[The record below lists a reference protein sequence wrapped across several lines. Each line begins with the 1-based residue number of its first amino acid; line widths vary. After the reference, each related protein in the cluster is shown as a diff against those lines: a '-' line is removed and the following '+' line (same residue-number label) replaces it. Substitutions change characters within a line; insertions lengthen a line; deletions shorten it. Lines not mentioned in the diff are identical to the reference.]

1 MKEITSK
8 RTKQTQFITDEE
20 WDWLKEHGKAKN
32 FTMKEMGPLNNPNT
46 NQRFYEVRMSREID
60 ENGNPIYGLTDI
72 TDIFWK

>member
-32 FTMKEMGPLNNPNT
+32 FHNERNGHHKEAC
-46 NQRFYEVRMSREID
+46 NQ
-60 ENGNPIYGLTDI
+60 
-72 TDIFWK
+72 

>member
-32 FTMKEMGPLNNPNT
+32 FTMKEMVIIKKPVINKESTACNT
-46 NQRFYEVRMSREID
+46 VFASA
-60 ENGNPIYGLTDI
+60 GLMCGC
-72 TDIFWK
+72 

>member
-32 FTMKEMGPLNNPNT
+32 FTMKEMVIIKKPVINKEILIP
-46 NQRFYEVRMSREID
+46 EVQTKK
-60 ENGNPIYGLTDI
+60 N
-72 TDIFWK
+72 KK